1 MGARN
6 LGAQE
11 ERQREFP
18 EYRYIAILRTKPL
31 KKYCQNVWNV
41 TKAVHRG
48 KFIILNT
55 CIKKKAEN

>member
-18 EYRYIAILRTKPL
+18 EYRYTAVLEIKQTGKMEGPKGYLQE
-31 KKYCQNVWNV
+31 KKMVVDTVFNIV
-41 TKAVHRG
+41 
-48 KFIILNT
+48 
-55 CIKKKAEN
+55 

>member
-18 EYRYIAILRTKPL
+18 EYRYTAVLEIKQTGKMEGPKGYLQEKKILSI
-31 KKYCQNVWNV
+31 QSS
-41 TKAVHRG
+41 
-48 KFIILNT
+48 I
-55 CIKKKAEN
+55 